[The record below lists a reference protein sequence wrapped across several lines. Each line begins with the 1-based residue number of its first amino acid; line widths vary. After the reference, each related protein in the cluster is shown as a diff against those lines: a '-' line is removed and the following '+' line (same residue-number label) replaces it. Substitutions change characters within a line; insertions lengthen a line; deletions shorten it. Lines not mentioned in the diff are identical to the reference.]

1 MTETYRLDEK
11 QLPDIPVPH
20 DCGIKRIRL
29 EDRTLEIAFED
40 DISRHDAIQYWKPDA
55 KSLVMRFHLDCEPE
69 DCEILRWVRR
79 RKPFGRNGHYR
90 VIGFEELSGLT
101 ESRLEYL
108 YHYVTYCSVTVE
120 LFTWKTTGN
129 ILLKMDAKT
138 VELEWIC

>member
-11 QLPDIPVPH
+11 QLPTIPLPH
-20 DCGIKRIRL
+20 DCEIKSIRL
-29 EDRTLEIAFED
+29 EGRTVEIAFED

-55 KSLVMRFHLDCEPE
+55 KSLVMRFHLACEPE
-69 DCEILRWVRR
+69 ECEVLQWV
-79 RKPFGRNGHYR
+79 PDGDGHYR
-90 VIGFEELSGLT
+90 VTGLGELAGLT
-101 ESRLEYL
+101 GSGLEYL
-108 YHYVTYCSVTVE
+108 YHYVTYCSVIVE

>member
-20 DCGIKRIRL
+20 DRVIKSIRL
-29 EDRTLEIAFED
+29 ADRTLEFVFED
-40 DISRHDAIQYWKPDA
+40 DISRHDAVRSRKPDA

-108 YHYVTYCSVTVE
+108 YHDVTYCSVIVE